1 MNYTKKQFIKDLQN
15 RDTQSIYEAFIE
27 EYELPR
33 IHIIFII
40 QQFGDF
46 TDDLYQYYL
55 RKFEISVLYDNQSKP
70 IKIY

>member
-15 RDTQSIYEAFIE
+15 RDTQSIYDAFIE
-27 EYELPR
+27 EYKLPH
-33 IHIIFII
+33 IHIIFVI
-40 QQFGDF
+40 QEFGDF

-55 RKFEISVLYDNQSKP
+55 RKFEVSVLYDNQNKP